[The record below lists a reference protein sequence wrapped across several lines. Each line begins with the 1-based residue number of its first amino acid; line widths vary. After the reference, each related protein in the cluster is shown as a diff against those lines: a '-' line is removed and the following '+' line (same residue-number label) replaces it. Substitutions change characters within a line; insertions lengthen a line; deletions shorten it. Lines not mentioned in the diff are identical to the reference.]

1 MKWVLYDIGEK
12 ATYEADSPT
21 GLIELLRQN
30 SWNLEPSIL
39 DFKVSHARRVEVMG
53 IHILF
58 WDSLSFLQAL
68 ESAGLVRLH
77 QEGEYEQKK

>member
-1 MKWVLYDIGEK
+1 MYDIGDK
-12 ATYEADSPT
+12 TTYEADSPT
-21 GLIELLRQN
+21 GLVELLRQN
-30 SWNLEPSIL
+30 SWNLEESIL
-39 DFKVSHARRVEVMG
+39 DFKVCHARRVEVLG
-53 IHILF
+53 VSLLF